1 MKEVSVMPHILLSK
15 YTIYAGMA
23 LFILAGF
30 LYVRSISNSCERFEY
45 LAQTLYIHKDH
56 TYRFFIKKINGC
68 YRCYIIRVPQFQGLK
83 AKRYI
88 QGYDIDPKNDA
99 KYIIWNGEKLT
110 SIDSAKNI
118 CRAWANANQT
128 LIDFQQTPD

>member
-1 MKEVSVMPHILLSK
+1 MPHIVLDKVS
-15 YTIYAGMA
+15 IYALLL
-23 LFILAGF
+23 LFIFIFVLGIK
-30 LYVRSISNSCERFEY
+30 SISNSSERFEY
-45 LAQTLYIHKDH
+45 LAQTLYVHKDH

>member
-1 MKEVSVMPHILLSK
+1 MIEMPHIVLDKVS
-15 YTIYAGMA
+15 IYASLL
-23 LFILAGF
+23 LFIFIFVL
-30 LYVRSISNSCERFEY
+30 SIKSFSNSSERFEY

-56 TYRFFIKKINGC
+56 TYRFLIKKINGS
-68 YRCYIIRVPQFQGLK
+68 YRCYIIRVPQFQGRK

-88 QGYDIDPKNDA
+88 QGYDTDSKNDA

>member
-1 MKEVSVMPHILLSK
+1 MPHIPLNSP
-15 YTIYAGMA
+15 TIYVAIA
-23 LFILAGF
+23 LFILIGI
-30 LYVRSISNSCERFEY
+30 LYTRVVNIRSERFEY

-56 TYRFFIKKINGC
+56 TYRFLIKKINGY

-88 QGYDIDPKNDA
+88 QGYDIDSKNGA
-99 KYIIWNGEKLT
+99 YIIWNGEKLT

>member
-23 LFILAGF
+23 LFILTGF
-30 LYVRSISNSCERFEY
+30 LYVRSISNSSERFEY

-68 YRCYIIRVPQFQGLK
+68 YRCYIIRVPQFQGQK
-83 AKRYI
+83 AKHYI
-88 QGYDIDPKNDA
+88 QCYTTDSKNN

-110 SIDSAKNI
+110 TIDSAKNI

>member
-1 MKEVSVMPHILLSK
+1 MPHIPLNSP
-15 YTIYAGMA
+15 TIYAAIA
-23 LFILAGF
+23 LFILIGI
-30 LYVRSISNSCERFEY
+30 LYTRVVNIRSERFEY

-56 TYRFFIKKINGC
+56 TYRFLIKKINGY
-68 YRCYIIRVPQFQGLK
+68 YRCYIIRVPQFQGKK
-83 AKRYI
+83 AKQYI
-88 QGYDIDPKNDA
+88 QGYDIDSKNDA

>member
-1 MKEVSVMPHILLSK
+1 MPHIPLNSP
-15 YTIYAGMA
+15 TIYAAIA
-23 LFILAGF
+23 LFILIGI
-30 LYVRSISNSCERFEY
+30 LYTRVVNIRSERFEY

-56 TYRFFIKKINGC
+56 TYRFLIKKINGY
-68 YRCYIIRVPQFQGLK
+68 YRCYIIRVPQFQGIK

-99 KYIIWNGEKLT
+99 KYITWNGEKLT

-128 LIDFQQTPD
+128 LIDFQRTPD